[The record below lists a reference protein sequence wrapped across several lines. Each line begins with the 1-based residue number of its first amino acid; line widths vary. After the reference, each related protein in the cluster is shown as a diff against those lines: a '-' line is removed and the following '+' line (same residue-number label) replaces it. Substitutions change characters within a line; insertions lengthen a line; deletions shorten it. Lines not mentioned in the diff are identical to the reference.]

1 MDKIRVLLNRA
12 VKHHFWLLSALVVL
26 IGLGCWFQAS
36 SSLSKLYA
44 ANKTKIK
51 QEFTSQKG
59 LRDKVFH
66 PNEQVNKEQ
75 RKQIEQ
81 QAGEVTKLWQQ
92 LYAVQQDAV
101 LTWPKQL
108 GPRFQ
113 RNITQLKFGND
124 IHPDMRDT
132 YLNYAKNHFQE
143 LPQTV
148 KALELPEGSRTR
160 SVMGRGMGQQIIDI
174 AQIEQMLSASQLGRS
189 GPNNKNNQEQ
199 EDPPKLDFLVYWV
212 DQDMVRDRL
221 TFNARPSAMQIWVTQ
236 EDLWVYTTMLQ
247 VIANTNKAAGSTRF
261 SNAAVRVID
270 SLEVGRA
277 AARESRT
284 KGRILVP
291 VQQGRGDAFGEEGM
305 AGGYGGG
312 YGMEGDP
319 GEAGG
324 AGGDR
329 DMDGGYGGGF
339 GMEGGNGGGF
349 GMEGGY
355 GGGFGMEGDFG
366 GMGGAFAKGG
376 PEGGDENAQLLSFRY
391 VDAEK
396 QPIAIQ
402 GDWNPSLVGVEYKRL
417 PIRMKLQMD
426 QRWLYFLIA
435 ECANAPLQIEV
446 QEVRVNPIQSRGG
459 VRSGMATSN
468 RMYTLQSE
476 RNQIGLAGGG
486 GEMFGREGGGRMFGR
501 GGRTN
506 ARVFNRQPYVVPVVI
521 QGTIYIFN
529 RPDEMQFEV
538 EEASM

>member
-36 SSLSKLYA
+36 SNLSKIYA

-66 PNEQVNKEQ
+66 PNEQVNEEQ
-75 RKQIEQ
+75 RKQIKQ
-81 QAGEVTKLWQQ
+81 QAGEVTKLWEQ

-101 LTWPKQL
+101 LTWPTQL

-113 RNITQLKFGND
+113 RNITQLKFGSD

-132 YLNYAKNHFQE
+132 YLNYAKNHFKE

-148 KALELPEGSRTR
+148 KALELPKGSRTPN
-160 SVMGRGMGQQIIDI
+160 VMGRGMGQQIIDI
-174 AQIEQMLSASQLGRS
+174 AQIEQMFSASQLGRS
-189 GPNNKNNQEQ
+189 RLNNKSNQEQ

-212 DQDMVRDRL
+212 DQDMVRSRL
-221 TFNARPSAMQIWVTQ
+221 TFNARPSSMRIWVTQ

-277 AARESRT
+277 AARESRA

-291 VQQGRGDAFGEEGM
+291 VQQGGRDEFGEGGM
-305 AGGYGGG
+305 
-312 YGMEGDP
+312 
-319 GEAGG
+319 GG
-324 AGGDR
+324 A
-329 DMDGGYGGGF
+329 YGGGF
-339 GMEGGNGGGF
+339 GMEGGAGGFDRAGGRDMDGGDGGGY

-355 GGGFGMEGDFG
+355 GDRDSMEGGYGGMEFG
-366 GMGGAFAKGG
+366 EGGLGS
-376 PEGGDENAQLLSFRY
+376 GDENAQLLSFRY

-417 PIRMKLQMD
+417 PIRMRLQMD

-446 QEVRVNPIQSRGG
+446 QEVRVNPTQTGG
-459 VRSGMATSN
+459 GMGSAVETSN

-476 RNQIGLAGGG
+476 QNQIGLAGGG
-486 GEMFGREGGGRMFGR
+486 GEMFGQEEGGGMFGQ
-501 GGRTN
+501 GRRDN
-506 ARVFNRQPYVVPVVI
+506 ARVFNRQPHVVPVVI